1 MEFLP
6 GTFGL
11 DGGLGMFWR
20 TRIVL
25 CLSALL
31 ILFFWV
37 RIDIGR
43 RPSV

>member
-11 DGGLGMFWR
+11 EGVLGMFWR
-20 TRIVL
+20 TRFVL

-31 ILFFWV
+31 ILFWV
-37 RIDIGR
+37 RIVIGR